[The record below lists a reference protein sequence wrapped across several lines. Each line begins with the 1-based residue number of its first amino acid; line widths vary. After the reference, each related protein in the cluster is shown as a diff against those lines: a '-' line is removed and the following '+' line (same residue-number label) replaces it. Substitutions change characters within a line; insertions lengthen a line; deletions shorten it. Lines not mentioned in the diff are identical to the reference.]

1 MGGSSS
7 RTTSTNTTQDFT
19 TNNVDNRIAEGDAKI
34 GGNVNLNAQD
44 SSVGNVSIT
53 TTDHGALDTASDLAE
68 IGLNAASSAFESASM
83 VANDALEVA
92 NKAAEDDSSE
102 TLKYLVVGL
111 TIVGLAFAAYS
122 FKR

>member
-7 RTTSTNTTQDFT
+7 RTTSSNTTQDFT
-19 TNNVDNRIAEGDAKI
+19 TNNVDNRIAEGDAMI

-44 SSVGNVSIT
+44 SSVGNVQIT
-53 TTDHGALDTASDLAE
+53 TTDHGALDVASDLVSNSLNTAE
-68 IGLNAASSAFESASM
+68 LIAG
-83 VANDALEVA
+83 DALEVA